1 MGIFLGSQGGRRG
14 AGRYSVHVRRSNLP
28 YRASR
33 FVIYRNDSTKK
44 PFIDGGP
51 LLRHYS
57 HLTFGEG
64 LWKGRQPCLE
74 SSTRSRASERSSSAQ
89 TTTCRRRRSSRCRSW
104 ASFPRHRGRCRRGP
118 MHAIIMMM
126 TGTSQAVPPATAPA
140 AAPVTTPLTGNGD
153 DTGNGSGGGSSGAG
167 KRKASSSASR
177 QVSSTPP
184 PQPSRQPCVH
194 SSRLRSSPSRCSTA
208 LLLQRVHPEAEGAA
222 EGTTHR
228 GRG

>member
-1 MGIFLGSQGGRRG
+1 MPAAQVVALPLMGIVPEPSWT
-14 AGRYSVHVRRSNLP
+14 LP
-28 YRASR
+28 QRA
-33 FVIYRNDSTKK
+33 D
-44 PFIDGGP
+44 
-51 LLRHYS
+51 
-57 HLTFGEG
+57 
-64 LWKGRQPCLE
+64 
-74 SSTRSRASERSSSAQ
+74 
-89 TTTCRRRRSSRCRSW
+89 
-104 ASFPRHRGRCRRGP
+104 
-118 MHAIIMMM
+118 AIIMMM
-126 TGTSQAVPPATAPA
+126 SGTSQAVPPATAPA

-228 GRG
+228 GRGRVGRGGHGRCGTVGRTYSWGYSSLLWSQILAHILNVRYS